1 MQTESAHFPATPI
14 ALKMAVSIGI
24 GMLVGM
30 EREWSNKDVGV
41 RSFAIVALLGMLAS
55 LIGLN
60 VAIASLIGVLLLV
73 AAMNTRSI
81 LTDRSLEITTSAAL
95 IVNYLLGV
103 LVGLGHI
110 FTPVAGAIVM
120 TMLLAWKTELSR
132 FAGGLQPSEIRS
144 AVLLGLIGFV
154 IYPVLPNRY
163 VDPWQLFNPSDAW
176 ISVIAIAGIG
186 FVNYVLL
193 RIYSTR
199 GLYLGALFG
208 GLVNSS
214 ATVAEL
220 AARAQETGMV
230 AQTTT
235 LCLLTTIAMFARNLL
250 LATLFAPRSLSA
262 TLVPLLAM
270 ALVAGFWVWRD
281 HMMEETVPGTLTLT
295 SPISLAKV
303 LWFGTLFIAIQI
315 SGTLLTKA
323 FGSFGMLATGVFGGT
338 SKQCEYDSSRSNH
351 GHARENQC
359 FTCRKHHC
367 AHIFGQR
374 CGEPANCLA
383 SHQEQSRSQEGY
395 HRDGYRDWNGNG
407 RGCGRPCFPVLRVA
421 GTPMRRNS
429 GVAKAVDVCPCI
441 YCFTSSLVR
450 LLRAQARS
458 RARSGGCPL
467 GQGTAISE
475 SGVFGSAVPARLC
488 LAPHPAGGNL
498 VRPLACAPA
507 PSVGSLGPEYPSDA
521 TLSRGFSTTRDTCV
535 SPAVVPS
542 ARSRE
547 RGWRRGRSHR
557 CRCDGHRPG
566 RRFQQLFARPAS
578 NPPPRGAED
587 PGAILQALPSRPV
600 SEQS

>member
-1 MQTESAHFPATPI
+1 MQIESIHFPATPI
-14 ALKMAVSIGI
+14 ALKMAIAVLI

-55 LIGLN
+55 VIGVN

-73 AAMNTRSI
+73 AAMNARSI

-199 GLYLGALFG
+199 GLYLGAVFG

-220 AARAQETGMV
+220 ASRAQETGMITR
-230 AQTTT
+230 TTT
-235 LCLLTTIAMFARNLL
+235 LCLLTTIAMFARNLI
-250 LATLFAPRSLSA
+250 LATLFSPRSLSA

-270 ALVAGFWVWRD
+270 TLVAGFWIWRD
-281 HMMEETVPGTLTLT
+281 RAIEDKLAGSLTLN

-303 LWFGTLFIAIQI
+303 VWFGLLFIVIQVV
-315 SGTLLTKA
+315 GTLLTRF
-323 FGSFGMLATGVFGGT
+323 FGSYGMLATGIFGGLVSSASTTAAASTMAMHGKISAALAGSTTVLT
-338 SKQCEYDSSRSNH
+338 S
-351 GHARENQC
+351 
-359 FTCRKHHC
+359 
-367 AHIFGQR
+367 
-374 CGEPANCLA
+374 LA
-383 SHQEQSRSQEGY
+383 SAAVNLPIVWRAT
-395 HRDGYRDWNGNG
+395 NN
-407 RGCGRPCFPVLRVA
+407 
-421 GTPMRRNS
+421 
-429 GVAKAVDVCPCI
+429 KAVVRRLTMEMASVVATGIIAVTVDRI
-441 YCFTSSLVR
+441 FQFSEILVR
-450 LLRAQARS
+450 K
-458 RARSGGCPL
+458 
-467 GQGTAISE
+467 
-475 SGVFGSAVPARLC
+475 
-488 LAPHPAGGNL
+488 
-498 VRPLACAPA
+498 
-507 PSVGSLGPEYPSDA
+507 
-521 TLSRGFSTTRDTCV
+521 
-535 SPAVVPS
+535 
-542 ARSRE
+542 
-547 RGWRRGRSHR
+547 
-557 CRCDGHRPG
+557 
-566 RRFQQLFARPAS
+566 
-578 NPPPRGAED
+578 
-587 PGAILQALPSRPV
+587 
-600 SEQS
+600 

>member
-1 MQTESAHFPATPI
+1 MQIESIHFPATPI
-14 ALKMAVSIGI
+14 ALKMAIAVLI

-55 LIGLN
+55 VIGVN

-73 AAMNTRSI
+73 AAMNARSI

-199 GLYLGALFG
+199 GLYLGAIFG

-220 AARAQETGMV
+220 ASRAQATGMV
-230 AQTTT
+230 TRTTT
-235 LCLLTTIAMFARNLL
+235 LCLLTTMAMFARNLI
-250 LATLFAPRSLSA
+250 LATLFSPRSLSA

-270 ALVAGFWVWRD
+270 TLVAGFWIWRD
-281 HMMEETVPGTLTLT
+281 RAIEDKVAGTLTLN

-303 LWFGTLFIAIQI
+303 VWFGLLFIVIQVV
-315 SGTLLTKA
+315 GTLLTRF
-323 FGSFGMLATGVFGGT
+323 FGSYGMLATGIFGGLVSSASTTAAASTMAMHGKISAALAGSATVLT
-338 SKQCEYDSSRSNH
+338 S
-351 GHARENQC
+351 
-359 FTCRKHHC
+359 
-367 AHIFGQR
+367 
-374 CGEPANCLA
+374 LA
-383 SHQEQSRSQEGY
+383 SAAVNLPIVWRAT
-395 HRDGYRDWNGNG
+395 NN
-407 RGCGRPCFPVLRVA
+407 
-421 GTPMRRNS
+421 
-429 GVAKAVDVCPCI
+429 KAVVRRLTVEMASVIATGIMAVTVDRI
-441 YCFTSSLVR
+441 FQISELLVR
-450 LLRAQARS
+450 K
-458 RARSGGCPL
+458 
-467 GQGTAISE
+467 
-475 SGVFGSAVPARLC
+475 
-488 LAPHPAGGNL
+488 
-498 VRPLACAPA
+498 
-507 PSVGSLGPEYPSDA
+507 
-521 TLSRGFSTTRDTCV
+521 
-535 SPAVVPS
+535 
-542 ARSRE
+542 
-547 RGWRRGRSHR
+547 
-557 CRCDGHRPG
+557 
-566 RRFQQLFARPAS
+566 
-578 NPPPRGAED
+578 
-587 PGAILQALPSRPV
+587 
-600 SEQS
+600 